1 MQIELSIEEVKE
13 AVALILSVKY
23 NLDVKKS
30 NFTYDLVDFDQHLFG
45 MTCEVYEKE
54 IKWKI

>member
-45 MTCEVYEKE
+45 MTCVVYEKE
-54 IKWKI
+54 TK